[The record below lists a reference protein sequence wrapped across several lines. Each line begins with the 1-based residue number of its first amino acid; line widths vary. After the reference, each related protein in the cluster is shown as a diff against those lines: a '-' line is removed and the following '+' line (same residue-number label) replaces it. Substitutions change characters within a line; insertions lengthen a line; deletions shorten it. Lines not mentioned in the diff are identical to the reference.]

1 MTIPHIEA
9 IYEKYKDKNV
19 VVLGVNLDTGDLEK
33 LRVHRSIWN
42 EIPCITDPK
51 SAVAGKYMVNS
62 IPTFLLSIKRV
73 ILRKQLSVMTQ
84 TSKILSLKKLIH
96 Y

>member
-33 LRVHRSIWN
+33 LRVS
-42 EIPCITDPK
+42 
-51 SAVAGKYMVNS
+51 
-62 IPTFLLSIKRV
+62 
-73 ILRKQLSVMTQ
+73 
-84 TSKILSLKKLIH
+84 
-96 Y
+96 